1 MALSGLGSSSRRPPW
16 GGYTRLDAWNHVP
29 WPLIEIPS
37 REVCTLVVGL
47 ATIATEVSVE
57 YARVM
62 TISMLTLI
70 SLLVMF
76 ALFQPY
82 FAEGLRPGYEK
93 SALEWGQ
100 SWARE

>member
-1 MALSGLGSSSRRPPW
+1 MG
-16 GGYTRLDAWNHVP
+16 
-29 WPLIEIPS
+29 I
-37 REVCTLVVGL
+37 

-82 FAEGLRPGYEK
+82 FAERLRPGYGK
-93 SALEWGQ
+93 SALEWSQ